1 MKKYFNFLDGFRGVL
16 CIWIVLFHFTTR
28 YKELYGYSFGYD
40 FGHGGGIR
48 RNAFLHDFRFSYNV
62 YSI

>member
-40 FGHGGGIR
+40 FGHGGDT
-48 RNAFLHDFRFSYNV
+48 A
-62 YSI
+62 